1 MKKVRVLSNVTYS
14 YTIEVEDDVTNNL
27 SALIDACD
35 ETEVQISEPLVEVC
49 LDAWRKGLIDGWSGD
64 FISIVDDETGEVLYD
79 Y

>member
-1 MKKVRVLSNVTYS
+1 MKKLRVLSNVTYS
-14 YTIEVEDDVTNNL
+14 YIIEVEDDVTNDL

-49 LDAWRKGLIDGWSGD
+49 LDAWRKGLIDGYGGD